1 MNSSILGF
9 LRIIFPSRSPIRN
22 IPANCCIIGA
32 WCEPKLEQPRMVP
45 TKLAMERWIP
55 KTQVILTMKY
65 HQRHH
70 EALKEW
76 ILIIL
81 MHSRIDSSIWNTMF
95 RAASHCT
102 IMKET
107 FRKTLNFPRKRLNFL
122 RASQVYVQIT
132 PCIKSRLKEWVKI
145 YVERDPIVIST
156 VNNNRN
162 NNRIVRVVY
171 AK

>member
-1 MNSSILGF
+1 MWS
-9 LRIIFPSRSPIRN
+9 
-22 IPANCCIIGA
+22 
-32 WCEPKLEQPRMVP
+32 
-45 TKLAMERWIP
+45 
-55 KTQVILTMKY
+55 TMKY

-171 AK
+171 AKWTIDRRDSMAFGISPAASRRELCDIDIVFFRVAKTCPKIGKCTT